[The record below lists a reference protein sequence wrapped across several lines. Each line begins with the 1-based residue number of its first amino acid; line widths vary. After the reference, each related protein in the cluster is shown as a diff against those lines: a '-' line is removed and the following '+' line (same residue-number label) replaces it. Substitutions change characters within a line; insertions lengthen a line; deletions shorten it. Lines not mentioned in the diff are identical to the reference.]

1 MKIVCFFYNSFT
13 YFWKTNKIVFGEGS
27 NSISGLCLGGK
38 LCYLHKK
45 VYKGTAGT
53 GNRVHAS
60 WFYVDDIRYFKSLK
74 SSKFSQNC
82 VIHKCVI
89 SKYTRALNLAP
100 LLNHHA
106 KGRTFLSLNTL
117 FAYFIEHVNNLF
129 PRILGIKS

>member
-1 MKIVCFFYNSFT
+1 MFAFFT
-13 YFWKTNKIVFGEGS
+13 TVLR
-27 NSISGLCLGGK
+27 ISGKLTKLCSARGQTRCQGCVQGIQEGGK

-89 SKYTRALNLAP
+89 SKYTRALNLVP

-106 KGRTFLSLNTL
+106 KGRTF
-117 FAYFIEHVNNLF
+117 FFIKHTF
-129 PRILGIKS
+129 YIFH